1 VAKPFVGPRW
11 RRLMRAAAALRAR
24 NLGDATG
31 RCLALSLDFCRV
43 ARRQGVPAEL
53 VVWSVLRDTHFRD
66 HWAVLVGPGLVVDLT
81 RVQVDG
87 SREIVH
93 ALDSYPSNYRR
104 PRTYPAALLLPPC
117 EVLPGTAP
125 GALPLS
131 VHRVMRRLML
141 QHDLAKARSLNDLWR
156 VGHSAMSWLKSA
168 LVCSVL
174 GLEQWLEQRH
184 GELHARLRARS

>member
-1 VAKPFVGPRW
+1 
-11 RRLMRAAAALRAR
+11 MRAATALRAR
-24 NLGDATG
+24 NLTDATG

-53 VVWSVLRDTHFRD
+53 VVWSVVRDKHFRD
-66 HWAVLVGPGLVVDLT
+66 HWAVLVGPGLVIDLT

-87 SREIVH
+87 SREVVH
-93 ALDSYPSNYRR
+93 PLDSYPSNYRR
-104 PRTYPAALLLPPC
+104 PRAYPAALLLPPC
-117 EVLPGTAP
+117 EIPQGAP
-125 GALPLS
+125 TGALPLG
-131 VHRVMRRLML
+131 VHQVMRRLML
-141 QHDLAKARSLNDLWR
+141 QHDLAQARSLGDLWR
-156 VGHSAMSWLKSA
+156 VGHSAMSWVKSA